1 MPYPQF
7 DRSRLTLQ
15 PLNARTH
22 DVSLDDLAQLDDPLP
37 EFDHPA
43 LPLLADRMVRAQARD
58 AAVIL
63 MMGAHV
69 IKCGLGR
76 YVIDLMERGLI
87 SAIALNGAG
96 SIHDYELALVGG
108 TSESV
113 ARYIRTGEFGLWQ
126 ETGTLN
132 EMAIQAAEEGIG
144 FGEAVGRA
152 IWEGHLPHRD
162 ISVLAAGYRLG
173 IPITL
178 HVGIGYDIV
187 HEHPNC
193 DGAALGAASY
203 TDMLIYAH
211 QVSRLEGGVMLCFG
225 SAVMGPEVYLKS
237 LSMARN
243 VARSEGKVIA
253 HFATAVFDLQDLGDD
268 LTQEPDKTE
277 PAYYFR
283 PYKTILVRTVRDGGE
298 SFYVRGDHRD
308 TLPALYGHIRKALA
322 DA

>member
-7 DRSRLTLQ
+7 DRSRLSLQ
-15 PLNARTH
+15 PLAARTH
-22 DVSLDDLAQLDDPLP
+22 DVSVNDLAQLDDPLP
-37 EFDHPA
+37 DFDHPA
-43 LPLLADRMVRAQARD
+43 LPLLAERIVAAQRRD

-69 IKCGLGR
+69 IKCGLAR
-76 YVIDLMERGLI
+76 YVIDLMERGVI

-113 ARYIRTGEFGLWQ
+113 GRYIRTGEFGLWR
-126 ETGTLN
+126 ETGALN
-132 EMAIQAAEEGIG
+132 EMAIQATQEGIG

-152 IWEGHLPHRD
+152 IWEEHLPHRD
-162 ISVLAAGYRLG
+162 ISILAAGYRLG
-173 IPITL
+173 IPVTL
-178 HVGIGYDIV
+178 HVGIGYDIT

-203 TDMLIYAH
+203 TDMLVYAY
-211 QVSRLEGGVMLCFG
+211 QVSRLEGGVLLCFG

-243 VARSEGKVIA
+243 VARSEGKVQRVI
-253 HFATAVFDLQDLGDD
+253 
-268 LTQEPDKTE
+268 DK
-277 PAYYFR
+277 
-283 PYKTILVRTVRDGGE
+283 
-298 SFYVRGDHRD
+298 
-308 TLPALYGHIRKALA
+308 RKM
-322 DA
+322 D